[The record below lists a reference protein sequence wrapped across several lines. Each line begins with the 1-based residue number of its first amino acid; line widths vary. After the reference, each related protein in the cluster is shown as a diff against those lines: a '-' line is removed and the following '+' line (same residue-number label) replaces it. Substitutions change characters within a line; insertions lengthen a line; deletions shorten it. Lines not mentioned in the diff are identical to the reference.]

1 MDSALTDVDAPGD
14 LSLAEL
20 LLVSQ
25 SEDFF
30 DFAHGL
36 PLSGQSGIGPP
47 GRPIL
52 ALVMSS
58 AASPFSHFDPLF
70 LPDSDHYSPV
80 SITVI
85 PRREKVIDLPGER

>member
-1 MDSALTDVDAPGD
+1 
-14 LSLAEL
+14 
-20 LLVSQ
+20 
-25 SEDFF
+25 
-30 DFAHGL
+30 
-36 PLSGQSGIGPP
+36 
-47 GRPIL
+47 
-52 ALVMSS
+52 MSS